1 MPYRFNSAFP
11 EYAAMPE
18 SLFLGLDE
26 SGREIGMET
35 ERHLITIGGARSGKG
50 AALLIPNARRW
61 PHSLLTIDPKGE
73 NAERS
78 YAEREAM
85 GQQVGVLDPFKVAD
99 IPDRLRVSVNL
110 LAGID
115 PDGFTT
121 REDLK
126 VIADGMVRRTN
137 PKNAEWDNGA
147 RDILA
152 GVLAYV
158 VATYPADRRTLTAA
172 RELLLQPK
180 EGPDDPAGNPTG
192 LYATAQ
198 MMTMCEDGG
207 GLAKA
212 AGVTIMDALEN
223 GKGLPPQFLDG
234 ARRHSEWLDSRPM
247 RDVLGSSSFD
257 LATLK
262 SGLASLY
269 LVLPPQYIDTHAAFL
284 RLFVRCAINAM
295 ATGGTKGGR
304 CLFMLDEFYA
314 LGRIDEIAKSAG
326 LMPGYGV
333 HLWPFLQDLGQLRE
347 LYNEAGSHT
356 FFGNSDAAIFFGN
369 TDTLTLGY
377 ISDRLGKLTAREIA
391 VPPDLLIRTQLSGD
405 LVDHENA
412 TRNAEYNH
420 QMKDLGRA
428 RITPD
433 EIAALVGKRK
443 GDKVARSMI
452 VFAPAG
458 DVLHLRLAPYFAE
471 KTTMPQ
477 SSAPV
482 ESRASREYNF
492 PSIGRFTL
500 GNPFKAR
507 RLAFGVLSFFLTLMV
522 LAVLSVAL
530 GWNYGMNDNFGLP
543 PHWPPY
549 WLIWVVGFGFGWFMQ
564 PVLERD

>member
-1 MPYRFNSAFP
+1 MPYRFNAAYP
-11 EYAAMPE
+11 DYAATPE

-26 SGREIGMET
+26 NNREIGIET
-35 ERHLITIGGARSGKG
+35 ERHLITIGGARTGKG

-78 YAEREAM
+78 YEQREAM
-85 GQQVGVLDPFKVAD
+85 GQRVGVLDPFKVAD
-99 IPDRLRVSVNL
+99 IPDRLRISVNL

-115 PDGFTT
+115 PDGFTA

-158 VATYPADRRTLTAA
+158 VATYPADQRTLAAA
-172 RELLLQPK
+172 RELLLQPH
-180 EGPDDPAGNPTG
+180 EGADDPAGNPTG

-198 MMTMCEDGG
+198 KMAVCEGGG
-207 GLAKA
+207 GLAKS

-247 RDVLGSSSFD
+247 RAVLDSSSFD
-257 LATLK
+257 LARLK
-262 SGLASLY
+262 SGSASLY

-295 ATGGTKGGR
+295 AAGGQRGGR
-304 CLFMLDEFYA
+304 CLFMLDEFFA
-314 LGRIDEIAKSAG
+314 LGRIDEIAKAAG
-326 LMPGYGV
+326 LMPSYGV

-347 LYNEAGSHT
+347 LYNEAGSQT

-377 ISDRLGKLTAREIA
+377 VSDRLGKLTAREIT
-391 VPPDLLIRTQLSGD
+391 VPPDLLVRNKLTGD

-412 TRNAEYNH
+412 ARNAEYNH
-420 QMKDLGRA
+420 LMKDLGRP
-428 RITPD
+428 RLTPD

-443 GDKVARSMI
+443 GDMVARSMI
-452 VFAPAG
+452 VFALAG
-458 DVLHLRLAPYFAE
+458 DVLHLRLAPYFEQRPNASQQGTVRTEMPHHAQQKPRIQWLNRIHFVNAIFCAWLAPFLSMLIIVFNRWE
-471 KTTMPQ
+471 KYGPPSAWPTYGTLALIGLVLGFF
-477 SSAPV
+477 SSAI
-482 ESRASREYNF
+482 F
-492 PSIGRFTL
+492 L
-500 GNPFKAR
+500 R
-507 RLAFGVLSFFLTLMV
+507 R
-522 LAVLSVAL
+522 
-530 GWNYGMNDNFGLP
+530 
-543 PHWPPY
+543 
-549 WLIWVVGFGFGWFMQ
+549 I
-564 PVLERD
+564 